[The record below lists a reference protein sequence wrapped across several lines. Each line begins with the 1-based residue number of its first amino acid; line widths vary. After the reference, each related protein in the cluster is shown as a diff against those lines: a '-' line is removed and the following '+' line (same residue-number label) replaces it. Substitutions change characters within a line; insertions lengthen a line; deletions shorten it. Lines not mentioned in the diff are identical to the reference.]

1 MASVKDFV
9 DYLFGKRSE
18 VKDMSA
24 KDAMLA
30 KVILDIHRKRVKTE
44 LIRVPLFSLKQIH
57 RLDRDN
63 AMESLNKRIASLQND
78 QQAIIDI
85 RSLSCEELN
94 RFLPSVSA
102 IKVVQESADSYI
114 AYEGNGRLAAMQE
127 VFRPEDRIEL
137 EVENYVFTN
146 PTKILRR
153 MNRVRK
159 MNKLID

>member
-1 MASVKDFV
+1 MASLKDFV

-30 KVILDIHRKRVKTE
+30 KVILDIHRKRERTE

-63 AMESLNKRIASLQND
+63 AMESLNNRIASLQND
-78 QQAIIDI
+78 RQAIKDI
-85 RSLSCEELN
+85 RSSSCEELN

-102 IKVVQESADSYI
+102 IKVVQESEDSYI
-114 AYEGNGRLAAMQE
+114 A
-127 VFRPEDRIEL
+127 
-137 EVENYVFTN
+137 
-146 PTKILRR
+146 
-153 MNRVRK
+153 
-159 MNKLID
+159 